1 MKFSVLIAHYNNSDY
16 FKDCYQSLLD
26 QTYTDWE
33 AIIVDDCSNE
43 TEKEAVRS
51 LIAADSRFI
60 FFENEINKGVGFTK
74 RRCIELAS
82 GEICGFLDPDDAIFP
97 TAIEKSVNVFENK
110 KNVVLAYSR
119 FLACDQNLTALYPFK
134 SAKQILN
141 NDPYFFNFPVQI
153 AHFVTFRRETYLK
166 TDGIDPTL
174 TSAVDQDLY
183 LKILDFGSASFI
195 NESLYKYRLHP
206 NGVSQAKS
214 KGKAKDSFAKIIF
227 NTLKRRNITIINKKA
242 VPEKFQTAQE
252 IYNLLDY
259 QTKRIYRL
267 KIKILTFFQSE

>member
-1 MKFSVLIAHYNNSDY
+1 MKFSVLIAHYNNADY

-82 GEICGFLDPDDAIFP
+82 GEICGFVDPDDAIFP

-119 FLACDQNLTALYPFK
+119 FLACDQNLTPLYPFK

-166 TDGIDPTL
+166 TDGIDPSL

-227 NTLKRRNITIINKKA
+227 NTLKRRNIATINKKA
-242 VPEKFQTAQE
+242 VPENFQTAQE